1 MSENRFEELVKQADQ
16 LLVNSD
22 FSEALNC
29 YLEADKVN
37 PNNPIVVRNIGNV
50 YFKLNQFEGG
60 IRENI
65 RYALILQNS
74 GRPEESE
81 KIYKELLEFNEANPK
96 LSFADKKILNNAPE
110 LANLI
115 GNYIGVIA
123 VNLALIYFQNKDF
136 SAASAVCK
144 KALEKRP
151 SDFDIHSMLGRI
163 YNEEGKIK
171 EAVGEFQEVIRT
183 SPEKASFGYESIG
196 DIFSK
201 DPKKKNEAVTNYN
214 NAAAL
219 YKKED
224 YIEKEAEVYNKI
236 LAIDPQNAKALS
248 ALGDVLIKLDRK
260 NEALE
265 ALNNLIELYESE
277 GMLDKVILVY
287 EKIHEFDDNNEA
299 GEKLINIYKEILDK
313 DPSNLSAGN
322 KLIAHFI
329 NMGRVDDAIPVFIN
343 LANGYLER
351 NLIDDGI
358 NISNKVIEIAPD
370 NPYAHRMLGNLY
382 LKKGGKDEA
391 LSAYVKAFEIFR
403 KNGDEKEASAISE
416 ILNKNFPDQS
426 VIHYQ
431 LAVSFFE
438 KNQMEKSEE
447 EVLAALLNNPAD
459 VLSLKLYMNILQQQN
474 KNEDLIGVY
483 QKILQLCPEEVLI
496 REKLIDLYLNY
507 GRIDDAVKESKYLGD
522 VLCEN
527 KDYKTSEKIFRNIL
541 SFFPN
546 DLDVRERIAY
556 LLFHRNQTHKAKREL
571 LSILD
576 YDLKNDNFI
585 HAIDICRKMI
595 KIDPQDFNA
604 YCVMGK
610 LALRGGM
617 IKEALSCYMFLAD
630 LYLLNKMH
638 YKAIEIILEIL
649 KISAKQTRYRSEL
662 INILLLENK
671 TEAAKEHY
679 KILIKDLIEEQ
690 NTAKA
695 MEAARKLIDL
705 SRDNFSLRKELSII
719 FIKNDFVEEGIKI
732 LSEFL
737 EFIESKSDYTGAIEV
752 IDPVLALL
760 FNRGHF
766 NHFWN
771 LRKKKATWYDAL
783 GDHNAGA
790 NEKFEIITGM
800 LKQNFT
806 VDAEKEIS
814 GFILYAKDKE
824 AARYFIK
831 LLDFAKDLYDGNL
844 FSILTVLLKPLGEY
858 YREIKDYEKVL
869 FITDMLIKSYGKINN
884 KEEALNCYKKKIEIY
899 YLLNDADNL
908 VVSLFEVIRLLIG
921 MNKNEEI
928 NEFYQRI
935 IKIKDSPDV
944 KIKMANIYF
953 EIKNYEKTKELM
965 EEIEEN
971 IKNDADSLIKL
982 ALSYI
987 KLDIYDKAIARI
999 KALASLGRL
1008 SEVIKEYK
1016 AGLKEKFNPFNQN
1029 IVLAKFYKDIGFCE
1043 DALFALFAADA
1054 IEYNFEVKKL
1064 IAAYL
1069 KECGFIDT
1077 AVKHYK
1083 NILEISLTE
1092 EEFLEV
1098 KYEIAG
1104 LYEAAGRLK
1113 EAIENYQDALAINI
1127 KYKDVAQKLKQ
1138 LNEKMRGQA

>member
-1 MSENRFEELVKQADQ
+1 MSENKFEELVKQADQ

-22 FSEALNC
+22 FSGALNC
-29 YLEADKVN
+29 YLEANKIN
-37 PNNPIVVRNIGNV
+37 PNNPVVVRNIGNV
-50 YFKLNQFEGG
+50 YFKLAQFEGG

-65 RYALILQNS
+65 RYAVILQNS

-81 KIYKELLEFNEANPK
+81 KIYKELLEFNQGNPK
-96 LSFADKKILNNAPE
+96 LSFVDKKTLNNAPE
-110 LANLI
+110 LADVI
-115 GNYIGVIA
+115 SNYIGVIA

-136 SAASAVCK
+136 SSAQDVCK
-144 KALEKRP
+144 KALEKKP

-183 SPEKASFGYESIG
+183 SPEKAAFGYEYIG
-196 DIFSK
+196 DILSK
-201 DPKKKNEAVTNYN
+201 EPKKKNEAITNYN

-224 YIEKEAEVYNKI
+224 YVEKEAEVYNKI
-236 LAIDPQNAKALS
+236 LAIDPQNAKSLS
-248 ALGDVLIKLDRK
+248 CLGDVLLKLDRK
-260 NEALE
+260 NEALDV
-265 ALNNLIELYESE
+265 LHNLINLYEAE

-287 EKIHEFDDNNEA
+287 EKINEFEGDNNEA
-299 GEKLINIYKEILDK
+299 GEKLITIYKEILDK

-343 LANGYLER
+343 LANAYLER

-370 NPYAHRMLGNLY
+370 NPYARRMLGNLL
-382 LKKGGKDEA
+382 LKKGDKEEA

-403 KNGDEKEASAISE
+403 KNDAEAEAGAISE
-416 ILNKNFPDQS
+416 ILNENFPDQS

-447 EVLAALLNNPAD
+447 EVVAALLNNPLDIAA
-459 VLSLKLYMNILQQQN
+459 LKLYMNILQKQN
-474 KNEDLIGVY
+474 KNEALIAVY
-483 QKILQLCPEEVLI
+483 QKILQLCPEEALI

-585 HAIDICRKMI
+585 HAIDICRKII

-604 YCVMGK
+604 YCIMGN
-610 LALRGGM
+610 LAAKNGM

-638 YKAIEIILEIL
+638 YKAIEIILEVL
-649 KISAKQTRYRSEL
+649 KISAKQTRYRGEL

-671 TEAAKEHY
+671 IEAAKEHY

-695 MEAARKLIDL
+695 IDAARKLIEL
-705 SRDNFSLRKELSII
+705 SGDNYLLRKELSII
-719 FIKNDFVEEGIKI
+719 FIKNDFIDEGIKI

-737 EFIESKSDYTGAIEV
+737 EFIEKKSDYTGAIEV
-752 IDPVLALL
+752 TGPILALL
-760 FNRGHF
+760 FNRGYF
-766 NHFWN
+766 NHFWD
-771 LRKKKATWYDAL
+771 LRRKKAAWYDAL
-783 GDHNAGA
+783 GDYNAGGK
-790 NEKFEIITGM
+790 EKFEIITGM

-806 VDAEKEIS
+806 KEAEKEIS
-814 GFILYAKDKE
+814 DFISYAKEKE
-824 AARYFIK
+824 MGRYFIK
-831 LLDFAKDLYDGNL
+831 LLDFARELYDGNL
-844 FSILTVLLKPLGEY
+844 FSVLTVLLKPLGEY
-858 YREIKDYEKVL
+858 YYEAKDYEKVL
-869 FITDMLIKSYGKINN
+869 FIMDMLIKSYSKIDN
-884 KEEALNCYKKKIEIY
+884 KEEARECYKKKIEIY

-908 VVSLFEVIRLLIG
+908 VATLFEVIELLIR

-944 KIKMANIYF
+944 TAKMANIYF
-953 EIKNYEKTKELM
+953 DIKNYEKAKELM

-971 IKNDADSLIKL
+971 IENDADCLVKF

-987 KLDIYDKAIARI
+987 KLDIYDKAVVQI
-999 KALASLGRL
+999 KKLTSLGRL
-1008 SEVIKEYK
+1008 SEVINQYK

-1029 IVLAKFYKDIGFCE
+1029 VHLAKFYKDINFCE
-1043 DALFALFAADA
+1043 DALFALFAVDEM
-1054 IEYNFEVKKL
+1054 EYNFEVKKL

-1077 AVKHYK
+1077 AIKHYK
-1083 NILEISLTE
+1083 NILELSLAE
-1092 EEFLEV
+1092 EEFLET
-1098 KYEIAG
+1098 KYELAG
-1104 LYEAAGRLK
+1104 LYEADGRLK

-1127 KYKDVAQKLKQ
+1127 RYKDVAQKLKD
-1138 LNEKMRGQA
+1138 LSEKMR

>member
-1 MSENRFEELVKQADQ
+1 MSENKFEELVKQADQ

-22 FSEALNC
+22 FSGALNY
-29 YLEADKVN
+29 YLEADKIN
-37 PNNPIVVRNIGNV
+37 PGNIVVVRNIGNV
-50 YFKLNQFEGG
+50 YFKLARFEDG

-65 RYALILQNS
+65 RYAVILQNS

-81 KIYKELLEFNEANPK
+81 KIYKELLEFNPDNPK
-96 LSFADKKILNNAPE
+96 LSFVDKKILNNAPE
-110 LANLI
+110 LADI
-115 GNYIGVIA
+115 ISNYTGVIA
-123 VNLALIYFQNKDF
+123 VNLALIYFKNKDF
-136 SAASAVCK
+136 SSAEAVCR
-144 KALEKRP
+144 KALEQRP

-171 EAVGEFQEVIRT
+171 EAIGEFQEVIRT
-183 SPEKASFGYESIG
+183 SPEKAAFGYEYLG
-196 DIFSK
+196 DMLSK
-201 DPKKKNEAVTNYN
+201 DPKKKNEAATNYN
-214 NAAAL
+214 NAASL

-236 LAIDPQNAKALS
+236 LAIDPQNTKALS

-260 NEALE
+260 SEALD
-265 ALNNLIELYESE
+265 ALYNLIKLYEAE

-299 GEKLINIYKEILDK
+299 GEKLIAIYKEILDK

-329 NMGRVDDAIPVFIN
+329 NMGRVDDAVPIFIN

-358 NISNKVIEIAPD
+358 NISNKVIEIAPE
-370 NPYAHRMLGNLY
+370 NPYAHRMLGNLL
-382 LKKGGKDEA
+382 LKKGGKEEA
-391 LSAYVKAFEIFR
+391 LSAYVKAFEIFK
-403 KNGDEKEASAISE
+403 KNGAEVEAETVSE
-416 ILNKNFPDQS
+416 ILNENFPDQS

-438 KNQMEKSEE
+438 KNQIEKSEKE
-447 EVLAALLNNPAD
+447 ILAALQNNPAD
-459 VLSLKLYMNILQQQN
+459 IASLKLYMNILQKQN
-474 KNEDLIGVY
+474 KNEALISVY

-571 LSILD
+571 LNILD

-585 HAIDICRKMI
+585 HAIDICRKII
-595 KIDPQDFNA
+595 KIDPRDFNA
-604 YCVMGK
+604 YCVMGS
-610 LALRGGM
+610 LAVRGGM

-638 YKAIEIILEIL
+638 YKAIEIILEVL

-695 MEAARKLIDL
+695 VDAARKLIEI
-705 SRDNFSLRKELSII
+705 SGDNYGLRKELSVI
-719 FIKNDFVEEGIKI
+719 FIKNDFIDEGIK
-732 LSEFL
+732 LLTEFL
-737 EFIESKSDYTGAIEV
+737 EFIEKKADYAGAIEV
-752 IDPVLALL
+752 TGPILALL
-760 FNRGHF
+760 FNRGYF
-766 NHFWN
+766 NHYWN
-771 LRKKKATWYDAL
+771 LRRKKAAWYDAL
-783 GDHNAGA
+783 GDYNSEGA
-790 NEKFEIITGM
+790 EKFEIIAGM

-806 VDAEKEIS
+806 KEAEKEIS
-814 GFILYAKDKE
+814 DFILYAKEKE
-824 AARYFIK
+824 TGQYFIK
-831 LLDFAKDLYDGNL
+831 LLDFARDLYDGNL

-858 YREIKDYEKVL
+858 YYEAKDYEKVL
-869 FITDMLIKSYGKINN
+869 FIMDMLIKSYGKIDN
-884 KEEALNCYKKKIEIY
+884 KEEALACYKKKVEIY

-908 VVSLFEVIRLLIG
+908 VASLFEVIGLLIR

-935 IKIKDSPDV
+935 IKIKDSPDI
-944 KIKMANIYF
+944 KAKMANIYF
-953 EIKNYEKTKELM
+953 EIKNYEKTRELM
-965 EEIEEN
+965 EEIGEN
-971 IKNDADSLIKL
+971 IKNDADCLVKL

-987 KLDIYDKAIARI
+987 KLDIYDKAVAQI
-999 KALASLGRL
+999 KKLTSFGRL
-1008 SEVIKEYK
+1008 SEVIREYK

-1029 IVLAKFYKDIGFCE
+1029 ILLAKFYKDINFCE
-1043 DALFALFAADA
+1043 DALFALFAADDM
-1054 IEYNFEVKKL
+1054 EYNFEVKKL
-1064 IAAYL
+1064 IAVYL
-1069 KECGFIDT
+1069 KECGFMDA

-1083 NILEISLTE
+1083 NILELSLTE
-1092 EEFLEV
+1092 EEFLEI
-1098 KYEIAG
+1098 KYEVAG
-1104 LYEAAGRLK
+1104 LYEESGRLK
-1113 EAIENYQDALAINI
+1113 EAVENYQDALAINI
-1127 KYKDVAQKLKQ
+1127 RYKDVSQKLRQ
-1138 LNEKMRGQA
+1138 LSEKMK